1 MAERLGRFLLR
12 QRVIV
17 LIIIL
22 GITGFFGY
30 QAANIRVES
39 PLIDLFPKT
48 HPYVETY
55 TKYAGIF
62 GGVCASA
69 FMRVS

>member
-30 QAANIRVES
+30 QAANIQVLQDRGV
-39 PLIDLFPKT
+39 
-48 HPYVETY
+48 YVNTD
-55 TKYAGIF
+55 
-62 GGVCASA
+62 CP
-69 FMRVS
+69 